1 MQQPH
6 LKSKILILGVTYYK
20 HRTNMKNKLINS
32 IKSAF
37 CLISLIVMTANCSK
51 KVVDIKSP
59 CASNDGGPCGP
70 RKPVNDWWLKQ
81 QKNNHHNHS

>member
-1 MQQPH
+1 
-6 LKSKILILGVTYYK
+6 
-20 HRTNMKNKLINS
+20 MKNNFS
-32 IKSAF
+32 IKNKSSNAIKTAF
-37 CLISLIVMTANCSK
+37 CLMFLMAMTANCSK

-70 RKPVNDWWLKQ
+70 RKPINDWWLKQ